1 MNMLPDQFHSMLC
14 SGKDLNS
21 VKQCKKAITASGTVT
36 LELTLVGIP
45 MIIVYRLSPI
55 TYMLMRKLVK
65 IKYIGL
71 VNLILGENLGMHQVV
86 KEFIQ
91 PDYNDQI
98 DIMVEIEKI
107 DHDEQYREEMEIN
120 FSKIKGKT
128 KSGASS
134 NLAILVEEILS
145 SDSS

>member
-1 MNMLPDQFHSMLC
+1 MKMLPEQFHSMLC

-36 LELTLVGIP
+36 LELTLMGIP

-71 VNLILGENLGMHQVV
+71 VNLIPVSYTHLTL
-86 KEFIQ
+86 
-91 PDYNDQI
+91 P
-98 DIMVEIEKI
+98 
-107 DHDEQYREEMEIN
+107 
-120 FSKIKGKT
+120 T
-128 KSGASS
+128 KA
-134 NLAILVEEILS
+134 
-145 SDSS
+145 